1 MNAVQLDGEKFVVIR
16 DVDTMSPFLMSV
28 VSSGNVWIFIGS
40 NSPFTAGR
48 AGPEGA
54 LFPYQTADKIL
65 RHPDSAGVLT
75 KFRIKRGAAQ
85 AERLWEPWHAPRGTG
100 DRITRNLYKS
110 VIGNAVVFEEIHHDL
125 EVSFRWSL
133 AGSERFGLVRQ
144 CLFTNLGSDAVRVRA
159 LDGWH
164 RLLPAGVPDD
174 IYTRF
179 SYLAEAYMR
188 HEHFALPAIY
198 TLNSRISDRA
208 EPGESLRVACAWS
221 AGHRAPTVLLSDRQV
236 VEFRNGGSVRAET
249 EVRGVLGAYLVAD
262 EFALD
267 PGGSIP
273 WTTVADTGLD
283 HSAVASLRQ
292 LLADPAAAG
301 AAVRESLAEDA
312 RSLRARIAAADGLQ
326 QTASETTTIHH
337 FANTLFNCM
346 RGGVPPGGYTFP
358 TSDYRRFLAERSRSV
373 AGRHGA
379 WLAALPERM
388 EIVALRRLATGLG
401 DVDLTRLTSEYLPL
415 TFSRRHGDPSRPWN
429 RFSIAVKDATGEPV
443 YGYQGNWRDIF
454 QNWESLA
461 QSFPA
466 LIESMIAVFL
476 NASTADGYNPYRITR
491 SGFEWEVLDEEDPW
505 SNIGYWGDHQIIYLL
520 RLLESSERFFPGSIA
535 TALGERRYAY
545 AVVPYEIQNFD
556 ALARDPRHSIRF
568 DRELHDKLAARAAAE
583 GNDGRLLRGKD
594 DAVLVFTLAEKL
606 LLPMLV
612 KLTNLVPGGGIWLN
626 TQRPEW
632 NDANNALAG
641 WGLSVVT
648 TCHLSRY
655 VRFLSD
661 VIKRGGEGGY
671 QLSAPV
677 AELLRSLVEILTEI
691 ASSDVLDDV
700 DRLRFVRSLSRAG
713 EYHRNVVYR
722 RDMEL
727 VQPVAAT
734 DIEEFLRLAGQVLE
748 RTVRENLRADGM
760 IHSYNLL
767 ELHGE
772 SATVRR
778 LELMLEG
785 QVAVLGS
792 AVLTAPEEA
801 GLLRR
806 LRASALYREDQRSY
820 MLYADRE
827 VQPFLTRNCIP
838 DAARAAVPLLGAL
851 LDAGGSIVTRDVD
864 GVMHFN
870 GDLRNAGDL
879 ALRLDQLAGEPEWA
893 ARVGAGRAAM
903 MALWESVFHHA
914 GFTGRSGSMFAFE
927 GLGSIYWHMVAKLL
941 LAVQECHARAR
952 RAGAD
957 REVIEQLAAAYSEVR
972 SGLGFCKSPAEYGA
986 FPTDPYSHTPGHRGA
1001 QQPGMTGQVKEEIL
1015 TRFGELGVTI
1025 KSGLIYFEPRLLD
1038 AGEYLAGE
1046 ALFCYTDVNGH
1057 EQEMPMPAGS
1067 LAFTCCQVPVC
1078 FHLDEAGSIRVEWAD
1093 GRNQHVTGNVLPA
1106 EISREIFSRSGL
1118 VCGLTVNI
1126 PRNPGAA
1133 SGRRA
1138 TSRISAEVL
1147 TSHTNHPGAKA
1158 GLGEDPPDPPIL

>member
-16 DVDTMSPFLMSV
+16 DVDAMPPFLMSV
-28 VSSGNVWIFIGS
+28 ASSGDVWVFIGS

-85 AERLWEPWHAPRGTG
+85 AERLWEPWHAPRSTG

-133 AGSERFGLVRQ
+133 AGSERFGLVRR
-144 CLFTNLGSDAVRVRA
+144 CRFTNLGSDTVRVRA

-188 HEHFALPAIY
+188 HEHFAPPAIY

-221 AGHRAPTVLLSDRQV
+221 AGHRAPMVLLSDRQV
-236 VEFRNGGSVRAET
+236 AEFRNGGRLRAET

-283 HSAVASLRQ
+283 HSAAASLRQ
-292 LLADPAAAG
+292 LLADPAATE
-301 AAVRESLAEDA
+301 AAVRESLAGDA

-326 QTASETTTIHH
+326 QTANETTTIHH
-337 FANTLFNCM
+337 FSNTLFNCM
-346 RGGVPPGGYTFP
+346 RGGVPPDGYTFP
-358 TSDYRRFLAERSRSV
+358 TSDYWRFLAERSRAV

-388 EIVALRRLATGLG
+388 EIVALRQLATGRG

-429 RFSIAVKDATGEPV
+429 RFSIAVKDATGEPI

-520 RLLESSERFFPGSIA
+520 RLLESGERFFPGSIA
-535 TALGERRYAY
+535 TALNERRYAH
-545 AVVPYEIQNFD
+545 ALVPYEIRDFD
-556 ALARDPRHSIRF
+556 ALSRDPRHSIRF
-568 DRELHDKLAARAAAE
+568 DRELHERLAGRAAAE
-583 GNDGRLLRGKD
+583 GNDGRLLRGKN
-594 DAVLVFTLAEKL
+594 DAVQVFTLAEKL

-648 TCHLSRY
+648 ACHLSRY
-655 VRFLSD
+655 VRFLAD
-661 VIKRGGEGGY
+661 AIKRGGEAGF

-677 AELLRSLVEILTEI
+677 AGLLRSLMEILAEI
-691 ASSDVLDDV
+691 ASLGVLDDV
-700 DRLRFVRSLSRAG
+700 ARLRFVRSLSQAG
-713 EYHRNVVYR
+713 ECHRNAVYR
-722 RDMEL
+722 RDMEP
-727 VQPVAAT
+727 VRTVAAT
-734 DIEEFLRLAGQVLE
+734 DIEEFLQLAGQVLE

-801 GLLRR
+801 GLLRQ

-827 VQPFLTRNCIP
+827 VQPFLSRNRIP
-838 DAARAAVPLLGAL
+838 DSARAAVPLLGAL
-851 LDAGGSIVTRDVD
+851 LDAGGSIVTLDVN
-864 GVMHFN
+864 GVLHFN
-870 GDLRNAGDL
+870 GDLRNASDL

-893 ARVGAGRAAM
+893 LRVEAGRAAM

-914 GFTGRSGSMFAFE
+914 SFTGRSGSMFAFE

-952 RAGAD
+952 RAGANRD
-957 REVIEQLAAAYSEVR
+957 VIEQLAAAYGEVR

-986 FPTDPYSHTPGHRGA
+986 FPTDPYSHTPGHCGA

-1015 TRFGELGVTI
+1015 TRFGELGVNVE
-1025 KSGLIYFEPRLLD
+1025 SGCLCFEPSLLCRQEFHVQP
-1038 AGEYLAGE
+1038 ACFRFLAFDGTE
-1046 ALFCYTDVNGH
+1046 EEWKL
-1057 EQEMPMPAGS
+1057 PAGS
-1067 LAFTCCQVPVC
+1067 LAFTFSQVPVC
-1078 FHLDEAGSIRVEWAD
+1078 YSIAEAPSIIVKRSDASESVVEGSRLSAADSHSIFARTGAIRRLAV
-1093 GRNQHVTGNVLPA
+1093 
-1106 EISREIFSRSGL
+1106 S
-1118 VCGLTVNI
+1118 I
-1126 PRNPGAA
+1126 PHDQLR
-1133 SGRRA
+1133 
-1138 TSRISAEVL
+1138 
-1147 TSHTNHPGAKA
+1147 
-1158 GLGEDPPDPPIL
+1158 PPIQTNYL